1 MALHSEAYF
10 LSLYTR
16 KSVSQKHGT
25 RKRRPQTGDLE
36 KRRPQTADLENT
48 DLENALEIRNAS
60 AILEILA
67 KLNNFINKLGSDC

>member
-1 MALHSEAYF
+1 MAVHSEAYF

-16 KSVSQKHGT
+16 KSVSKKHST
-25 RKRRPQTGDLE
+25 R

-67 KLNNFINKLGSDC
+67 KLNNFINQLGSDC